1 MSSPSRSE
9 PMRSAKLAGR
19 SLDTSRHVCAFF
31 HSKEEEY
38 RVLRSFVGEGLAA
51 GEKAFHIVESGR
63 EQEHVRCL
71 HDHGI
76 PEAPKAH
83 ASGQL
88 EVRPWEQ
95 AYLRD
100 GHFDQ
105 DRMIA
110 LIQDV
115 LRQGQREGYPM
126 TRLVANMEWGLLDRP
141 GVNDIVE
148 YESRLNYVL
157 PKFQDPVICSYDLTK
172 FSASVVMDMLRTHPM
187 VIVGGLLQQNPLYVP
202 PDEFLAELQA
212 RRQETAVA

>member
-1 MSSPSRSE
+1 MPLRK
-9 PMRSAKLAGR
+9 ATLAGR
-19 SLDTSRHVCAFF
+19 SLEPSRHVCAFF
-31 HSKEEEY
+31 HTKEEEY
-38 RVLRSFVGEGLAA
+38 RVLRSFVREGLDA
-51 GEKAFHIVESGR
+51 GEKAYHIVETGR
-63 EQEHVRCL
+63 QREHVKCL

-76 PEAPKAH
+76 DKAEQAH
-83 ASGQL
+83 SKGQL
-88 EVRPWEQ
+88 EVRAWED

-110 LIQDV
+110 LIQSV
-115 LRQGQREGYPM
+115 LRQGRDEGYPM

-148 YESRLNYVL
+148 YESRLNHVL
-157 PKFQDPVICSYDLTK
+157 PQFEDPVICTYDLTK

-202 PDEFLAELQA
+202 PDEFLVELRD
-212 RRQETAVA
+212 RRKELAAA